1 MNRVY
6 LVAAVDAEM
15 AAKASF
21 VAEIVAK
28 AEKITA
34 IYKTPINGAEAA
46 ALVKAGNTAALME
59 KICADFLMQDF
70 ADADVVIVEGATGM
84 SAVVAQKF
92 NEALATAL
100 DAKIFADSEDADLFC
115 STRLLKCEKCIAED
129 LAKEPAERKT
139 SQAMFRAG
147 LLLKASKAV
156 KRIVLPEGSE
166 PRTVQAACLAVERKI
181 ATPVLVGNK
190 AEIEATAKSVG
201 VKLPASIEIIEPSEA
216 FAEKYVPTL
225 VELRKAKGM
234 TEEEAAKKAQ
244 DPLYLGCLMIK
255 NGDADGE
262 LAGARGTTADT
273 IRPAFQILKTKP
285 GCKIVSGAFLMFT
298 PAKQLGED
306 GFLIF
311 ADCAVNPCPSA
322 EELAQ
327 IAVSTAETARCIA
340 GIEPRVA
347 MLSFSTKGSAKHE
360 LIDKVTEAT
369 RLAHEMAPELMLDG
383 ELQADAALIEKVGAT
398 KAPGSPVAGKANV
411 LVFPDLQAGN
421 IGYKLVERFS
431 GADAVGPIL
440 QGIAAPVNDLSRG
453 CKVQDI
459 VQMVIITSNQ
469 AMK

>member
-1 MNRVY
+1 
-6 LVAAVDAEM
+6 
-15 AAKASF
+15 
-21 VAEIVAK
+21 
-28 AEKITA
+28 
-34 IYKTPINGAEAA
+34 
-46 ALVKAGNTAALME
+46 
-59 KICADFLMQDF
+59 
-70 ADADVVIVEGATGM
+70 M
-84 SAVVAQKF
+84 SILEQM
-92 NEALATAL
+92 T
-100 DAKIFADSEDADLFC
+100 
-115 STRLLKCEKCIAED
+115 
-129 LAKEPAERKT
+129 ERARKNP
-139 SQAMFRAG
+139 Q
-147 LLLKASKAV
+147 
-156 KRIVLPEGSE
+156 RIVLPEGDE
-166 PRTVQAACLAVERKI
+166 PRTLEAANILLRDKLAKLILIGSPEKI
-181 ATPVLVGNK
+181 NAMARENNYEYIKDATIFDP
-190 AEIEATAKSVG
+190 ATD
-201 VKLPASIEIIEPSEA
+201 
-216 FAEKYVPTL
+216 EKMKEYANL
-225 VELRKAKGM
+225 LYELRKAKGM

-285 GCKIVSGAFLMFT
+285 GVKIVSGAFLMFT
-298 PAKQLGED
+298 PAKHLGEE
-306 GFLIF
+306 GFLVF
-311 ADCAVNPCPSA
+311 ADCAVNPCPTA

-327 IAVSTAETARCIA
+327 IAVSTAETARTIA

-369 RLAHEMAPELMLDG
+369 RIAKELAPDLMLDG
-383 ELQADAALIEKVGAT
+383 ELQADAALIEAVGT
-398 KAPGSPVAGKANV
+398 KKAPGSPVAGKANV

-459 VQMVIITSNQ
+459 VQMVIITANQ